1 MIGAKSGVGSNVPA
15 GEKWLGF
22 PAWPAGEFLR
32 ATTAL
37 RRRWGKMQK

>member
-1 MIGAKSGVGSNVPA
+1 VPA

-37 RRRWGKMQK
+37 RRRWGEMKKLES